1 MNKFSV
7 KKQHQ
12 DTFSSP
18 VSIDLENIHI
28 YSHKNIITK
37 RYDRQWLQDYK
48 KAVLHSVIVLP
59 LVYVLCVLLLSF

>member
-1 MNKFSV
+1 MR

-12 DTFSSP
+12 DIFQSP
-18 VSIDLENIHI
+18 MSIDLENIHI

-48 KAVLHSVIVLP
+48 QAFLSSLIAVP
-59 LVYVLCVLLLSF
+59 LCWFLAVLLLSF